1 MYGRGS
7 FKLPNYVVILSGRQT
22 VKDLFL
28 SLRMTTQMEDADF
41 VQAFAQNLLLVYN
54 RSLPMNLPAIQSA
67 LRERNIDAWLF
78 YDHHRRDPI
87 AYRVLG
93 LPDKL
98 MVTRRWYYL
107 VPAQGEP
114 VKLVHKIEAG
124 HLDSLPGS
132 KRQYS
137 AWQELFENLKAMLGK
152 YRDIAMQ
159 YSPNNIIFYVS
170 LVDGGTVE
178 MVRGLGKN
186 IVSSADLVAQF
197 EATLTEEQI
206 KTHFEARDLI
216 DGMIAEAFKE
226 IGRQVRNGATTE
238 HKIQQWFMEAFRRE
252 NLVTDDPP
260 IVAVNANSG
269 NPHYEPTA
277 ARSAPIREGDFVLLD
292 VWAKKSVPGSV
303 YYDIT
308 WTGFV
313 GKAPSDRQRQI
324 FEVVRGA
331 RDAGVKTVKT
341 AIAEGR
347 KMAGWEVDRATR
359 DHINQAG
366 FGQYFIHRTG
376 HSIGTEIHAN
386 GANMDDLEIHDE
398 RQILP
403 NSCFSIE
410 PGIYLPEFGVRSE
423 INMMVH
429 PKAAEVTGK
438 IQDEIVII

>member
-1 MYGRGS
+1 
-7 FKLPNYVVILSGRQT
+7 
-22 VKDLFL
+22 
-28 SLRMTTQMEDADF
+28 
-41 VQAFAQNLLLVYN
+41 
-54 RSLPMNLPAIQSA
+54 MNLPAIQSA

-78 YDHHRRDPI
+78 YDHHHRDPI
-87 AYRVLG
+87 AYRLLG
-93 LPDKL
+93 LPEKL

-107 VPAQGEP
+107 IPAKGEP
-114 VKLVHKIEAG
+114 TKLVHKIEAG

-137 AWQELFENLKAMLGK
+137 AWQELFDGVKAMLAPHQ
-152 YRDIAMQ
+152 DIAMQ

-186 IVSSADLVAQF
+186 IVSSADLVALF
-197 EATLTEEQI
+197 EASWTDEQI
-206 KTHFEARDLI
+206 KTHFVARDLI
-216 DGMIAEAFKE
+216 DRITAEGFKE
-226 IGRQVRNGATTE
+226 IGRRVRNGGAKE
-238 HKIQQWFMEAFRRE
+238 HEIQQWFLEAFQRE

-269 NPHYEPTA
+269 NPHYEPGPDHPV
-277 ARSAPIREGDFVLLD
+277 PIREGDFVLLD
-292 VWAKKSVPGSV
+292 VWGKKNTPGAV

-308 WTGFV
+308 WTGYV
-313 GKAPSDRQRQI
+313 GKAPSDRQREI
-324 FEVVRGA
+324 FKVVSGA
-331 RDAGVKTVKT
+331 RDAGVKTVQK
-341 AIAEGR
+341 AVAEGR
-347 KMAGWEVDRATR
+347 RIAGWEVDRATR

-366 FGQYFIHRTG
+366 YGQYFIHRTG
-376 HSIGTEIHAN
+376 HSIGTEVHAN

-423 INMMVH
+423 VNVLVR
-429 PKAAEVTGK
+429 PNAAEVTGK
-438 IQDEIVII
+438 IQNEIVII